1 LVWRDDDRARG
12 RTALYRSEG
21 GVAAPDVPDGTLV
34 LTREQLRVSPPDVLF
49 LSLEML
55 NQNMG
60 NPAWTRAF
68 GFEPMGRKPRLLLL
82 DEVHMYEGIPGAQG
96 AWVLRRWR
104 HWSGIEDLHV
114 VGLSATLKDAP
125 GHLAQVAG

>member
-82 DEVHMYEGIPGAQG
+82 DEVHMYEGIPGAAPHPCERARARTGRGLQCR
-96 AWVLRRWR
+96 VLRSEGVR
-104 HWSGIEDLHV
+104 LH
-114 VGLSATLKDAP
+114 G
-125 GHLAQVAG
+125 